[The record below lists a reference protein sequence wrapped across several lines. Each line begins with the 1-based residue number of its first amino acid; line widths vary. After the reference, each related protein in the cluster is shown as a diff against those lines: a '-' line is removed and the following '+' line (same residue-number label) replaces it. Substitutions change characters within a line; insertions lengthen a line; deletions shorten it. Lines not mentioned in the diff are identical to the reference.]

1 VLALLWLA
9 LAVAICLAA
18 LALPALRARGA
29 PAAAMPRAGTSP
41 IPLALVYDWNAPNAN
56 AWKAFLDANGFQVDL
71 VQRAALTSTVWTPY
85 AAILIEQDS
94 GSDGWADAAQV
105 AAMNGSGKPILG
117 LSTGG
122 LKLFDRLGLA
132 INWGHSR
139 GISACRIRA
148 VDPTLPVFHTPN
160 EITLPPDGILTL
172 CASAPGYM
180 RAAQILAPI
189 ADVLPVAVAES
200 YAGNYPVVRQTE
212 RFLYW
217 GSGEAPDE
225 MSEVGRQLLVNV
237 VHFLISGWTP
247 TPTPTRTATRTRT
260 PTATRTVFLPLM
272 RRP

>member
-1 VLALLWLA
+1 MVW
-9 LAVAICLAA
+9 
-18 LALPALRARGA
+18 
-29 PAAAMPRAGTSP
+29 
-41 IPLALVYDWNAPNAN
+41 DWNAPNAN

-71 VQRAALTSTVWTPY
+71 LQRAALTSTVWAPY

-105 AAMNGSGKPILG
+105 VALNDSGKPILG

-160 EITLPPDGILTL
+160 EITLPPDGILAL
-172 CASAPGYM
+172 CGTAPGYM
-180 RAAQILAPI
+180 RGVRINTPTADMLLLAVS
-189 ADVLPVAVAES
+189 DT
-200 YAGNYPVVRQTE
+200 YARYYPLVRQTE
-212 RFLYW
+212 RFLY
-217 GSGEAPDE
+217 GGFGDAPNE
-225 MSEVGRQLLVNV
+225 MSEMGRRLFVNV
-237 VHFLISGWTP
+237 VHLLISGWTP
-247 TPTPTRTATRTRT
+247 TPTLTPSATRTRTQTATLTRTATRTRT
-260 PTATRTVFLPLM
+260 QTATLTPTVTGTRTQTATCAVFLPLI